1 MSESESVSS
10 IEVDSL
16 VSVDMMRVIKTEV
29 SSRQSMSTE
38 QSHCCGREAFLYTL
52 E

>member
-29 SSRQSMSTE
+29 SSRQRMSTE
-38 QSHCCGREAFLYTL
+38 LSHCCGRAAFLYTS